1 MKTKY
6 LLLAILA
13 LLPAG
18 LTAQSDFS
26 ISSTYLPYEDMI
38 LLHLVNNTDKPMRIR
53 NNFGGGTSGSY
64 VVFLLKDQAGK
75 EISLF
80 EAGFLEGVN
89 YQHFVNID
97 PRSVK
102 TIKYRLRSLTPSRR
116 NVSEVYSVEAR
127 CYIRYLISGKNEYD
141 YFDKILTIDTKQDLM
156 IYPGYDSHAKNMI
169 ITLSNASDHEISV
182 RNPTSA
188 VKFELLNQQGVKFAT
203 RSYPFIIKGTGAP
216 DVIKI
221 APKSQV
227 RLDYS
232 FSQIAAGVADPSQV
246 ASVEAHFSAYYD
258 IPAKNV
264 TNAFS
269 GRTYTFKIK

>member
-1 MKTKY
+1 MKIKY
-6 LLLAILA
+6 LLVA
-13 LLPAG
+13 LLTLFPVG

-53 NNFGGGTSGSY
+53 NSFLDIGSGSH
-64 VVFLLKDQAGK
+64 VQFILKDKADK
-75 EISLF
+75 EISVY
-80 EAGFLEGVN
+80 EAVFGEGVN
-89 YQHFVNID
+89 YQHFVDIS
-97 PRSVK
+97 PRSAI
-102 TIKYRLRSLTPSRR
+102 TTKYPLRSLTPSRR
-116 NVSEVYSVEAR
+116 NVSEIYSVEAR
-127 CYIRYLISGKNEYD
+127 CYIHYLISGKNEYD

-169 ITLSNASDHEISV
+169 ITLSNTSDHEISV
-182 RNPTSA
+182 RNPPSA

-216 DVIKI
+216 SVIKI

-232 FSQIAAGVADPSQV
+232 FSQIAAGIADPSQV

-264 TNAFS
+264 TNALS
-269 GRTYTFKIK
+269 ARIYTFNAK

>member
-1 MKTKY
+1 MKTKN
-6 LLLAILA
+6 LLLAIII
-13 LLPAG
+13 LLPIE
-18 LTAQSDFS
+18 LMAQPNFD
-26 ISSTYLPYEDMI
+26 ISADYSPYEYTI
-38 LLHLVNNTDKPMRIR
+38 FIHLVNNTDKPMRIR
-53 NNFGGGTSGSY
+53 NNYGGGTSGSF
-64 VVFLLKDQAGK
+64 VVFLLKDKAGEKISEYQAVFG
-75 EISLF
+75 
-80 EAGFLEGVN
+80 EGVN
-89 YQHFVNID
+89 YQHFVDIS
-97 PRSVK
+97 PRSAI
-102 TIKYRLRSLTPSRR
+102 TTKYPLRPLTPSRR
-116 NVSEVYSVEAR
+116 NVSEVYSVEAS
-127 CYIRYLISGKNEYD
+127 CFIRYLISGKNEYD
-141 YFDKILTIDTKQDLM
+141 YFDKILTINTKQDLM

-182 RNPTSA
+182 RNPSSA
-188 VKFELLNQQGVKFAT
+188 VKFELLNQQGIKFAT

-264 TNAFS
+264 TNALS
-269 GRTYTFKIK
+269 VRTYIFNAK